1 MSRRIVV
8 DATNQIVGRMA
19 SRIAKMLLEGWQVDV
34 INAEKAVLS
43 GEPTMVVRG
52 YQILLDV
59 KTHTNPYRNKIKRPR
74 TPIGIVKDAVKGMLP
89 KHNTRGRE
97 ALRRFKAYIGEPEE
111 IKKMVEEGKAIMI
124 KFPDADAVRLSGKYI
139 TVGEVAKRMG
149 WKGGEA

>member
-1 MSRRIVV
+1 MKRLVVV

-19 SRIAKMLLEGWQVDV
+19 SRIAKLLLEGWEVKV

-43 GEPTMVVRG
+43 GDPRMVVKG
-52 YQILLDV
+52 YQILLNV

-74 TPIGIVKDAVKGMLP
+74 TPMWIIKDAVKGMLP

-97 ALRRFKAYIGEPEE
+97 ALKRLKVYVGEPEDVP
-111 IKKMVEEGKAIMI
+111 KEEVIR
-124 KFPDADAVRLSGKYI
+124 FPDADAIRLSGKYI
-139 TVGEVAKRMG
+139 TVGEVARRMG